1 MIDHPI
7 LAVAVALFA
16 WWFFT
21 GILLWRVRVA
31 DNGGPDQHLWSV
43 ILGMPMLGAG
53 VWGADASVLD
63 PSPQGIYVGFFS
75 ALLIWG
81 WIELAF
87 LSGVITG
94 PNRQPCPPGVPLRER
109 FMRSLGTVAWHE
121 LLLAGALVMLVAI
134 SHCAVN
140 TFAMWTF
147 AILFFARISAK
158 LNLFFGVPYIN
169 TDLLPR
175 PLRHL
180 TSHFRRASATGVFP
194 VSITLLSFASACWM
208 ERAVSA
214 QTQAMTVGY
223 SLLTALTLLALIE
236 HWFMIVPF
244 PDQKLWRWMLPT
256 PKSPSTDR
264 VHEDFNGL

>member
-1 MIDHPI
+1 M
-7 LAVAVALFA
+7 
-16 WWFFT
+16 
-21 GILLWRVRVA
+21 
-31 DNGGPDQHLWSV
+31 
-43 ILGMPMLGAG
+43 
-53 VWGADASVLD
+53 
-63 PSPQGIYVGFFS
+63 
-75 ALLIWG
+75 
-81 WIELAF
+81 
-87 LSGVITG
+87 
-94 PNRQPCPPGVPLRER
+94 
-109 FMRSLGTVAWHE
+109 
-121 LLLAGALVMLVAI
+121 
-134 SHCAVN
+134 
-140 TFAMWTF
+140 
-147 AILFFARISAK
+147 
-158 LNLFFGVPYIN
+158 FFGVPYIN

-214 QTQAMTVGY
+214 QTQAITVGY